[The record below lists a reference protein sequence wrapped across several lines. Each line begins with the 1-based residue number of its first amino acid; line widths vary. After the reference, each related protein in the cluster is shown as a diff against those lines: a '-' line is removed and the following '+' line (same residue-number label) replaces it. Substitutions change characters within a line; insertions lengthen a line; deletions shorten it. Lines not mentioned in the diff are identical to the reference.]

1 MTKDIGKDE
10 IRGKNSFLLKIET
23 TATKK
28 DIMIPLL
35 DSQDQSQD
43 NSKGASS
50 STQQSDSQK
59 QREYGSFH
67 QVVKINDI
75 ENAKGANNQ
84 FSRLAKSSIA
94 QTDPKQDMDDAT
106 AASAGFFS
114 CCCCILI
121 GCLIAGSIMTAYG
134 EYKDSNMGNV
144 EVAGRLLLVIFGVLL
159 ASVTLCLCLAC
170 CTAPMMKMDNKK
182 YAEPDKE
189 PKYLFKRLNDY
200 FKKDIK
206 LHATVLSKSSKPLPP
221 KVKALIDKKMAEEKT
236 QKEKDVEKVEKDI
249 ESLVKG
255 SISENGMTLER
266 IMSKIRPKVYVIDFE
281 GDMTASQASTLR
293 EQVSLVLLVCSQYDQ
308 VVVNITSPGGAVSE
322 YGLVAS
328 QLMRFKHAGLK
339 LTVCVDTVAA
349 SGGYMAACVADR
361 IIAAPFSFVGSIGV
375 IAYIPNLHRV
385 LQKHELDVYSFTSG
399 QWKRTVDIVG
409 PVTEEGKAKM
419 QQELDDIYSAFKGHV
434 KRHRPQIEDINR
446 VATGEAWLAQDALAL
461 GLVDEIRT
469 SDDILFEL
477 SLSFDV
483 LKIVPNENKKWQD
496 MFGGLDIS
504 DVGESF
510 GINSNPSQKG
520 SILKGIVTM
529 IKSSVEAI
537 KSFTSIF
544 SFNNQIPIGGR
555 HGKVHLV

>member
-1 MTKDIGKDE
+1 
-10 IRGKNSFLLKIET
+10 
-23 TATKK
+23 
-28 DIMIPLL
+28 MIPLL
-35 DSQDQSQD
+35 DSQEQSQD
-43 NSKGASS
+43 NNNKGTSASS
-50 STQQSDSQK
+50 SAQQGDSQK

-67 QVVKINDI
+67 QAVKINDI

-94 QTDPKQDMDDAT
+94 QTDPKQEIDDVTAT
-106 AASAGFFS
+106 AASASFFS

-121 GCLIAGSIMTAYG
+121 GCLIAGSIMTAYAG
-134 EYKDSNMGNV
+134 YKNSNMDNV

-170 CTAPMMKMDNKK
+170 CTAPLMKMDNKK

-221 KVKALIDKKMAEEKT
+221 KVKALIEKKMAEEKK
-236 QKEKDVEKVEKDI
+236 QKDKDVEKVEKDI
-249 ESLVKG
+249 ESVIKG
-255 SISENGMTLER
+255 SVSENGMTLER

-281 GDMTASQASTLR
+281 GDMTASQVSSLR

-308 VVVNITSPGGAVSE
+308 VVVNVTSPGGAVSE

-328 QLMRFKHAGLK
+328 QLIRFKHAGIK

-349 SGGYMAACVADR
+349 SGGYMAACVADK

-399 QWKRTVDIVG
+399 QWKRTVDFVG

-419 QQELDDIYSAFKGHV
+419 QQELDDIYSAFKNHV
-434 KRHRPQIEDINR
+434 KKHRPQIEDINR
-446 VATGEAWLAQDALAL
+446 VATGEAWLAQDALAI

-469 SDDILFEL
+469 SDDFLFEL

-510 GINSNPSQKG
+510 GISSNNLSHKG
-520 SILKGIVTM
+520 SILKGMAAM

-537 KSFTSIF
+537 KSFTSMF
-544 SFNNQIPIGGR
+544 NFNNQVPIGGR